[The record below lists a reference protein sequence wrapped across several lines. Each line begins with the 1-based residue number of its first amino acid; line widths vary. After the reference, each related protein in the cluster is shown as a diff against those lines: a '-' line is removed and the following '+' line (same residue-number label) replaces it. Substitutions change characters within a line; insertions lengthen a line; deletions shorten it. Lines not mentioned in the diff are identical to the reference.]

1 MQDGSKAAEGLALA
15 SNALD
20 AAKPLVAK
28 AEEAKKAADAARS
41 EMRDISRYVLDPP
54 LPLTSSSLHPFT
66 ELLQMHATLEALL
79 HMCKPASCVASGTR

>member
-54 LPLTSSSLHPFT
+54 LPLTALPCT
-66 ELLQMHATLEALL
+66 LLQNC
-79 HMCKPASCVASGTR
+79 CKCMPP